1 MVGDLDFLT
10 LGARFLELVSLGC
23 DRPKFFV
30 EVAYPRE
37 DRDFVLIL
45 FFFIQCVDSFRVW
58 KYTYVYF
65 KTHNL

>member
-1 MVGDLDFLT
+1 MLLAVGDLDFLT
-10 LGARFLELVSLGC
+10 LGARFLELVSLGI

-45 FFFIQCVDSFRVW
+45 FFDTLC
-58 KYTYVYF
+58 
-65 KTHNL
+65 